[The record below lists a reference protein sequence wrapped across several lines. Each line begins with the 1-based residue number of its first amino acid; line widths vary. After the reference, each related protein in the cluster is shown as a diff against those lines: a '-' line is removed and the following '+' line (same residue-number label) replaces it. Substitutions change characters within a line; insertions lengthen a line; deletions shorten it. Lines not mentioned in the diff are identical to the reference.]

1 MHTAA
6 ANGHAR
12 IVDLLAQ
19 HGADVEARDIL
30 GNTPLFLAAFGG
42 FTKVYLFFVLFCF
55 VLFNLSLFFVLF
67 CLMLIILFFSSIKQG
82 RSSSCST

>member
-42 FTKVYLFFVLFCF
+42 FTKVYLFFVLFYF
-55 VLFNLSLFFVLF
+55 V
-67 CLMLIILFFSSIKQG
+67 
-82 RSSSCST
+82 